1 MNWSKLAEKF
11 PNSEKEI
18 REFNN
23 KEKIKDG
30 RNLIQS
36 FLISKDYKIKLGF
49 INELKNYEQ
58 RFNN

>member
-1 MNWSKLAEKF
+1 MNWNKLAEKF

-23 KEKIKDG
+23 KKNIKDN
-30 RNLIQS
+30 RNLIES

>member
-1 MNWSKLAEKF
+1 MNWIKLKEKF

-18 REFNN
+18 REFKN
-23 KEKIKDG
+23 KTNIKEG
-30 RNLIQS
+30 RNLIES
-36 FLISKDYKIKLGF
+36 FLASKNYKIKLGF

>member
-1 MNWSKLAEKF
+1 MKLKEKF

-18 REFNN
+18 REFYN
-23 KEKIKDG
+23 KTNIKEG
-30 RNLIQS
+30 RNLIES
-36 FLISKDYKIKLGF
+36 FLISKNYKIKLGF